1 MAMGQFFQCLELK
14 IECSEQGIVRRE
26 NKTEEKSGKCT
37 NQILY
42 LKAKLYAMPCPARCC
57 SCRLLVSTPAWAK

>member
-26 NKTEEKSGKCT
+26 NKTEEKSKPEVQQPLAAPPRYTEAPGSQLRAGS
-37 NQILY
+37 NI
-42 LKAKLYAMPCPARCC
+42 
-57 SCRLLVSTPAWAK
+57 

>member
-42 LKAKLYAMPCPARCC
+42 LKAKL
-57 SCRLLVSTPAWAK
+57 